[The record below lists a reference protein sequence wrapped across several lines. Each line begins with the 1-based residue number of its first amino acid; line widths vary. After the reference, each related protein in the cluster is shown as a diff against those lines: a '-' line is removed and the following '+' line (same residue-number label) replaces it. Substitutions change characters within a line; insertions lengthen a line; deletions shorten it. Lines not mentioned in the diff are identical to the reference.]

1 MNRIIPTEMGL
12 HCYHICQPDPL
23 CHHHFYRIL
32 DLCDIFIFRFMMPL
46 VHFAIEIAVYLN
58 YLCCEWGYVQAEEK
72 EADRYKK
79 FDQTH

>member
-1 MNRIIPTEMGL
+1 
-12 HCYHICQPDPL
+12 
-23 CHHHFYRIL
+23 
-32 DLCDIFIFRFMMPL
+32 MMPL